1 MMRPAIIAC
10 ISVSCGSS
18 ASRKRRH
25 SVTGRSQNSE
35 IFIPPTVTA
44 RTSFRRRRPPQSGQG
59 VSAMHCSI
67 SARMAG
73 LCVFAVTALEVGR
86 DALEGLVE
94 RSLAALLIVMERQLF
109 AARAVEDHFA
119 RLFRQVTDGGIK
131 TEMVFFRECFK
142 IHARDRRRRG
152 HCSSRTL
159 RCRRREWRRRVR
171 HNELGSTRS
180 CVPRP
185 VQLGQ
190 AP

>member
-1 MMRPAIIAC
+1 MVSSSCSTTMSVLPMSRRFFIVLSSFALSRWCRPMLGSSRMYSTPMSEEPICVASRMRCASPPESVAAARESVRYCRPTLCKKPRRLRISLMMRPAIIAC

-73 LCVFAVTALEVGR
+73 LCV
-86 DALEGLVE
+86 
-94 RSLAALLIVMERQLF
+94 
-109 AARAVEDHFA
+109 
-119 RLFRQVTDGGIK
+119 
-131 TEMVFFRECFK
+131 
-142 IHARDRRRRG
+142 
-152 HCSSRTL
+152 SR
-159 RCRRREWRRRVR
+159 
-171 HNELGSTRS
+171 
-180 CVPRP
+180 
-185 VQLGQ
+185 
-190 AP
+190 